1 MRIWFFIFAFLT
13 ALCQFPLAKGIA
25 VAEEP
30 AIGTGAETEADLKA
44 LNTQIAKYKKTAAAA
59 QSKAEK
65 IAAELAGAKQKTVAA
80 AAAVQEY
87 EASLSNLE
95 KELGALEDEQAAVK
109 AKLDE
114 RFTQMQTLTAS
125 LEILAKSPTEAI
137 FSAPLPPQDM
147 AKSAVLMRGTIPVLE
162 SVSKDLRAEL
172 IRLSSLKMA
181 IKAKRAQIKMAYK
194 GLDEKHRR
202 LTALL
207 DAKKQEEKKL
217 LGLTETAKER
227 IAELSKKAK
236 NIEDILKANAARK
249 LKEQQER
256 EKAEAAKKAEA
267 MNLRKYIAPTKGDK
281 SALSGDFAKAK
292 GFISMP
298 VTGSISSRFDE
309 INQNGMHNKGITIRT
324 RAGAQVISPYDGT
337 VIFAGFLK
345 GYGKLLIIEHSGN
358 YFTTLA
364 GLGQIDTEEGQSLL
378 AGEPVGTMEQRGTPD
393 LYMELRKADTPIN
406 PLPWLALK
414 S

>member
-1 MRIWFFIFAFLT
+1 LRIWFFIFAFWV
-13 ALCQFPLAKGIA
+13 AFCQFDLAKGA
-25 VAEEP
+25 PVANEP
-30 AIGTGAETEADLKA
+30 DTGTGTETEADLKA
-44 LNTQIAKYKKTAAAA
+44 LNSQIAKYKKTAATA

-65 IAAELAGAKQKTVAA
+65 IAAELAAAKQKTVVA

-95 KELGALEDEQAAVK
+95 KELSALEDEQSAVK

-125 LEILAKSPTEAI
+125 LEILAKSPTEAM
-137 FSAPLPPQDM
+137 FSAPLSPQDM

-181 IKAKRAQIKMAYK
+181 IKAKRAQIKMAFK
-194 GLDEKHRR
+194 GLGEKNQR
-202 LTALL
+202 LAALIL
-207 DAKKQEEKKL
+207 AKKEEEKKL
-217 LGLTETAKER
+217 LGLSETAKER

-249 LKEQQER
+249 LKEQQEK
-256 EKAEAAKKAEA
+256 EKAEAAKKAEE
-267 MNLRKYIAPTKGDK
+267 MNLKKYISPAKGDK
-281 SALSGDFAKAK
+281 NALSGDFAKAK
-292 GFISMP
+292 GVLSMP
-298 VTGSISSRFDE
+298 AAGSISSRFDE

-345 GYGKLLIIEHSGN
+345 GYGKLLIIEHNGN

-364 GLGQIDTEEGQSLL
+364 GMGQIDAEEGQTLL
-378 AGEPVGTMEQRGTPD
+378 AGEPVGTMEQREAPE